1 MCQCRGWDGKRPDCD
16 ARETCCAIVE
26 MGLSVRRRLL
36 ITVLLRNQLEY
47 RDELKSLRCRG
58 HTYSTAIHHTDNNMF
73 WLQARKLCKPFS
85 PLSLNKTKTKQ
96 MYVRM
101 HPFISSSV
109 LVSDDSLVPIL

>member
-1 MCQCRGWDGKRPDCD
+1 MGQCRGWDGKRPDCD

-26 MGLSVRRRLL
+26 LGLSVQRRLL

-73 WLQARKLCKPFS
+73 WLQARKLCFPS
-85 PLSLNKTKTKQ
+85 APA
-96 MYVRM
+96 VR
-101 HPFISSSV
+101 V
-109 LVSDDSLVPIL
+109 CAYAPIHLLLCACKR